1 MHGQT
6 MINYKSNRCKHAYG
20 ETCMQGHLFEHFCEN
35 DHVDFLCDV
44 SITFIDKT
52 NPSNPLN
59 AKINEYIFLKYLRLL
74 DLI

>member
-1 MHGQT
+1 
-6 MINYKSNRCKHAYG
+6 
-20 ETCMQGHLFEHFCEN
+20 MQGHLFEHFCEN

-59 AKINEYIFLKYLRLL
+59 TKINEYIFLKYLRLL